1 MALSPAKRHFQR
13 TTAAIE
19 AAAVAGP
26 SQTME
31 GATAYEHQLAQLAQ
45 HRARLK
51 QVQSNQGKAEL
62 KAQLLPEYVPYVQG
76 VLEAGNGAQD
86 EVLTTVMLWRID
98 AADYPGALEVAE
110 YVIKHKLK
118 MPDRFERTTGTLIA
132 EEIAEAALKAFKAG
146 TDFDLGLL
154 THADSL
160 TAKEDMPDQ
169 ARAKLLLAIGKASAL
184 LVNDEQPTDGDK
196 ACLETAKHF
205 LAKAIAL
212 HSNCGGKKDL
222 ERVDRLLKKHAA
234 PPVPP
239 VTLEPQEPPAPPAT
253 LEHQEN
259 QAPPVTPESQENPVP
274 PATQETQDPQVP
286 PATPETKKLPAA
298 RKPRPSRKPKS
309 PRKPR

>member
-110 YVIKHKLK
+110 YVIKHGLN

-132 EEIAEAALKAFKAG
+132 EEIAEAALKAQKAG
-146 TDFDLGLL
+146 DKFDLDILEQAARI
-154 THADSL
+154 TADQ
-160 TAKEDMPDQ
+160 DMPDQ
-169 ARAKLLLAIGKASAL
+169 ARAKLHLAIGKANAAPVVDDESAKGN
-184 LVNDEQPTDGDK
+184 LV
-196 ACLETAKHF
+196 ALEEARQH
-205 LAKAIAL
+205 LAKAIEL

-222 ERVDRLLKKHAA
+222 ERVERLLKKHAA
-234 PPVPP
+234 P
-239 VTLEPQEPPAPPAT
+239 
-253 LEHQEN
+253 
-259 QAPPVTPESQENPVP
+259 
-274 PATQETQDPQVP
+274 
-286 PATPETKKLPAA
+286 ATPA
-298 RKPRPSRKPKS
+298 S
-309 PRKPR
+309 

>member
-1 MALSPAKRHFQR
+1 MALSPAKRHFLR

-19 AAAVAGP
+19 AAAAAGP

-45 HRARLK
+45 HRLRLK
-51 QVQSNQGKAEL
+51 QVQSTQGKASL
-62 KAQLLPEYVPYVQG
+62 KALLLPEYVPYVQG

-110 YVIKHKLK
+110 YVIKHNLK

-132 EEIAEAALKAFKAG
+132 EEIAEAALKAQKAG
-146 TDFDLGLL
+146 ESFPLSILEQ
-154 THADSL
+154 AARI
-160 TAKEDMPDQ
+160 TAEQDMPDQ
-169 ARAKLLLAIGKASAL
+169 ARAKLHLAIGKALAGSVSDEGAVGIDL
-184 LVNDEQPTDGDK
+184 LHLEQ
-196 ACLETAKHF
+196 AKQH
-205 LAKAIAL
+205 LAKAIDL

-222 ERVDRLLKKHAA
+222 ERVDRLLKKHAV

-239 VTLEPQEPPAPPAT
+239 ATTEIQEPPAPPVSLDT
-253 LEHQEN
+253 PP
-259 QAPPVTPESQENPVP
+259 PPVTLETQDNPVP
-274 PATQETQDPQVP
+274 PATLETQEPQVP